1 MRGTLRDS
9 ESLRVPLTDICP
21 FPDTNCQRSF
31 LYTRRVIVVG
41 GEALVDL
48 VPGEP
53 LDSTVDGGLRAL
65 LPRLGGGPY
74 NVALAAARLGA
85 PTAFLSRVSAD
96 RFGVALVE
104 RLTASQVDISLLQH
118 GNEPTTLAVVALDER
133 GGAHYTFYVEG
144 TADRLVSDPGALPAE
159 TTALSLGTLGMVLE
173 PGASAYERVLRRE
186 SARGTLTALDPNIR
200 EALIADPAAYRARFA
215 SWLPD
220 VRLLKIS
227 DDDAAWLAEGADP
240 VAAAKTWIESG
251 VDAVV
256 LTRGADGVSVITS
269 AGELAHVPSRKV
281 VVADTIGA
289 GDTVQGALLA
299 WLDQREVR
307 DLAALDAAAWT
318 EALGFAAKAASVTVS
333 RSGAE
338 PPTAAEMASAV

>member
-1 MRGTLRDS
+1 M
-9 ESLRVPLTDICP
+9 
-21 FPDTNCQRSF
+21 
-31 LYTRRVIVVG
+31 IVVG

-48 VPGEP
+48 VPGDP

-74 NVALAAARLGA
+74 NVSLAAGRLGV
-85 PTAFLSRVSAD
+85 PTAFLSRVSTD
-96 RFGVALVE
+96 RFGDAMVD
-104 RLTASQVDISLLQH
+104 RLHASDVDTSLLQR
-118 GNEPTTLAVVALDER
+118 GDEPTTLAVVALDAK
-133 GGAHYTFYVEG
+133 GAARYTFYVEG
-144 TADRLVSDPGALPAE
+144 TADRLVADPGPLPE
-159 TTALSLGTLGMVLE
+159 NVTALSLGTLGMVLE
-173 PGASAYERVLRRE
+173 PGASAYEAMLRRE
-186 SARGTLTALDPNIR
+186 AARGVLTVLDPNIR
-200 EALIADPAAYRARFA
+200 EALITDPAAYRARFA

-227 DDDAAWLAEGADP
+227 DDDAAWLTEGADP

-256 LTRGADGVSVITS
+256 LTRGADGVAVITA

-281 VVADTIGA
+281 TVVDTIGA

-299 WLDQREVR
+299 WLHTRDVT
-307 DLAALDAAAWT
+307 DLASLDAGAWR
-318 EALGFAAKAASVTVS
+318 EALEFAAKAASITVS

-338 PPTAAEMASAV
+338 PPTSADMAATV

>member
-1 MRGTLRDS
+1 
-9 ESLRVPLTDICP
+9 
-21 FPDTNCQRSF
+21 
-31 LYTRRVIVVG
+31 VIVVG

-48 VPGEP
+48 VPGDP

-74 NVALAAARLGA
+74 NVALAAGRLGV
-85 PTAFLSRVSAD
+85 PTAFLSRVSTD
-96 RFGVALVE
+96 RFGDAMVD
-104 RLTASQVDISLLQH
+104 RLHASDVDTSLLQR
-118 GNEPTTLAVVALDER
+118 GDEPTTLAVVALDAK
-133 GGAHYTFYVEG
+133 GAARYSFYVEG
-144 TADRLVSDPGALPAE
+144 TADRLVADPGPLPANV
-159 TTALSLGTLGMVLE
+159 TALSLGTLGMVLE
-173 PGASAYERVLRRE
+173 PGASAYEAMLRRE
-186 SARGTLTALDPNIR
+186 AARGVLTVLDPNIR
-200 EALIADPAAYRARFA
+200 EALITDPAAYRARFA

-227 DDDAAWLAEGADP
+227 DDDAAWLTEGADP

-256 LTRGADGVSVITS
+256 LTRGADGLAVITA

-281 VVADTIGA
+281 TVVDTIGA

-299 WLDQREVR
+299 WLHTHDVA
-307 DLAALDAAAWT
+307 DLASLDAGAWR
-318 EALGFAAKAASVTVS
+318 EALAFAAKAASITVS

-338 PPTAAEMASAV
+338 PPTSADMASAV

>member
-1 MRGTLRDS
+1 M
-9 ESLRVPLTDICP
+9 
-21 FPDTNCQRSF
+21 
-31 LYTRRVIVVG
+31 IVVG

-48 VPGEP
+48 VPGDP

-74 NVALAAARLGA
+74 NVSLAAGRLGV
-85 PTAFLSRVSAD
+85 PTAFLSRVSTD
-96 RFGVALVE
+96 RFGDAMVD
-104 RLTASQVDISLLQH
+104 RLHASDVDTSLLQR
-118 GNEPTTLAVVALDER
+118 GDEPTTLAVVALDAK
-133 GGAHYTFYVEG
+133 GAARYTFYVEG
-144 TADRLVSDPGALPAE
+144 TADRLVADPGPLPD
-159 TTALSLGTLGMVLE
+159 TVTALSLGTLGMVLE
-173 PGASAYERVLRRE
+173 PGASAYEAMLRRE
-186 SARGTLTALDPNIR
+186 AARGVLTVLDPNIR
-200 EALIADPAAYRARFA
+200 EALITDPAAYRARFA

-227 DDDAAWLAEGADP
+227 DDDAAWLTEGADP

-256 LTRGADGVSVITS
+256 LTRGADGVAVITA

-281 VVADTIGA
+281 TVVDTIGA

-299 WLDQREVR
+299 WLHTREVA
-307 DLAALDAAAWT
+307 DLASLDAGAWR
-318 EALGFAAKAASVTVS
+318 EALEFAAKAASITVS

-338 PPTAAEMASAV
+338 PPTSADMAATV

>member
-1 MRGTLRDS
+1 M
-9 ESLRVPLTDICP
+9 
-21 FPDTNCQRSF
+21 
-31 LYTRRVIVVG
+31 IVVG

-48 VPGEP
+48 VPGDP

-74 NVALAAARLGA
+74 NVSLAAGRLGV
-85 PTAFLSRVSAD
+85 PTAFLSRVSTD
-96 RFGVALVE
+96 RFGDAMVD
-104 RLTASQVDISLLQH
+104 RLHASGVDTSLLQR
-118 GNEPTTLAVVALDER
+118 GDEPTTLAVVALDTK
-133 GGAHYTFYVEG
+133 GAARYTFYVEG
-144 TADRLVSDPGALPAE
+144 TADRLVADPGPLPE
-159 TTALSLGTLGMVLE
+159 KVTALSLGTLGMVLE
-173 PGASAYERVLRRE
+173 PGASAYEAMLRRE
-186 SARGTLTALDPNIR
+186 AARGVLTVLDPNIR
-200 EALIADPAAYRARFA
+200 EALITDPAAYRARFA

-227 DDDAAWLAEGADP
+227 DDDAAWLTEGADP

-256 LTRGADGVSVITS
+256 LTRGADGVAVITA

-281 VVADTIGA
+281 TVVDTIGA

-299 WLDQREVR
+299 WLHTRDVA
-307 DLAALDAAAWT
+307 DLAALDADAWR
-318 EALGFAAKAASVTVS
+318 EALEYAAKAASITVS

-338 PPTAAEMASAV
+338 PPTSADMASTV

>member
-1 MRGTLRDS
+1 M
-9 ESLRVPLTDICP
+9 
-21 FPDTNCQRSF
+21 
-31 LYTRRVIVVG
+31 IVVG

-48 VPGEP
+48 VPGDP

-74 NVALAAARLGA
+74 NVALAAGRLGV
-85 PTAFLSRVSAD
+85 PTAFLSRVSTD
-96 RFGVALVE
+96 RFGDAMVE
-104 RLTASQVDISLLQH
+104 RLHASDVDTALLQR
-118 GNEPTTLAVVALDER
+118 GAEPTTLAVVALDAK
-133 GGAHYTFYVEG
+133 GAAHYTFYVEG
-144 TADRLVSDPGALPAE
+144 TADRLVADPGALPE
-159 TTALSLGTLGMVLE
+159 NVTALSLGTLGMVLE
-173 PGASAYERVLRRE
+173 PGASAYEAMLRRE
-186 SARGTLTALDPNIR
+186 AARGVLTVLDPNIR
-200 EALIADPAAYRARFA
+200 EALITDPAAYRARFT

-227 DDDAAWLAEGADP
+227 DDDAAWLTEGADP

-256 LTRGADGVSVITS
+256 LTRGADGVAVITA

-281 VVADTIGA
+281 TVVDTIGA

-299 WLDQREVR
+299 WLHTHDVD
-307 DLAALDAAAWT
+307 DLASLDAGTWR
-318 EALGFAAKAASVTVS
+318 EALEFAAKAASITVS

-338 PPTAAEMASAV
+338 PPTSHDMASTV

>member
-1 MRGTLRDS
+1 M
-9 ESLRVPLTDICP
+9 
-21 FPDTNCQRSF
+21 
-31 LYTRRVIVVG
+31 IVVG

-48 VPGEP
+48 VPGDP

-74 NVALAAARLGA
+74 NVALAAGRLGVPA
-85 PTAFLSRVSAD
+85 AFLSRVSTD
-96 RFGVALVE
+96 RFGDAMIE
-104 RLTASQVDISLLQH
+104 RLHASSVDTSLLQR
-118 GNEPTTLAVVALDER
+118 GDEPTTLAVVALDAK
-133 GGAHYTFYVEG
+133 GAARYSFYVEG
-144 TADRLVSDPGALPAE
+144 TADRLVADPGPLPGNV
-159 TTALSLGTLGMVLE
+159 TAVSLGTLGMVLE
-173 PGASAYERVLRRE
+173 PGASAYEAMLRRE
-186 SARGTLTALDPNIR
+186 AARGVLTVLDPNIR
-200 EALIADPAAYRARFA
+200 EALITDPAAYRARFA

-227 DDDAAWLAEGADP
+227 DDDAAWLTEGADP

-256 LTRGADGVSVITS
+256 LTRGADGLAVITA

-281 VVADTIGA
+281 TVVDTIGA

-299 WLDQREVR
+299 WLHAHDVA
-307 DLAALDAAAWT
+307 DLASLDAGAWR
-318 EALGFAAKAASVTVS
+318 EALAFAAKAASITVS

-338 PPTAAEMASAV
+338 PPTSADMASAV

>member
-1 MRGTLRDS
+1 
-9 ESLRVPLTDICP
+9 
-21 FPDTNCQRSF
+21 
-31 LYTRRVIVVG
+31 VIVVG

-48 VPGEP
+48 VPGDP

-74 NVALAAARLGA
+74 NVSLAAGRLGV
-85 PTAFLSRVSAD
+85 PTAFLSRVSTD
-96 RFGVALVE
+96 RFGDAMVD
-104 RLTASQVDISLLQH
+104 RLHASGVDTSLLQR
-118 GNEPTTLAVVALDER
+118 GDEPTTLAVVALDTK
-133 GGAHYTFYVEG
+133 GAARYTFYVEG
-144 TADRLVSDPGALPAE
+144 TADRLVADPGPLPE
-159 TTALSLGTLGMVLE
+159 KVTALSLGTLGMVLE
-173 PGASAYERVLRRE
+173 PGASAYEAMLRRE
-186 SARGTLTALDPNIR
+186 AARGVLTVLDPNIR
-200 EALIADPAAYRARFA
+200 EALITDPAAYRARFA

-227 DDDAAWLAEGADP
+227 DDDAAWLTEGADP

-256 LTRGADGVSVITS
+256 LTRGADGVAVITA

-281 VVADTIGA
+281 TVVDTIGA

-299 WLDQREVR
+299 WLHTRDVA
-307 DLAALDAAAWT
+307 DLAALDADAWR
-318 EALGFAAKAASVTVS
+318 EALEYAAKAASITVS

-338 PPTAAEMASAV
+338 PPTSADMASTV

>member
-1 MRGTLRDS
+1 M
-9 ESLRVPLTDICP
+9 
-21 FPDTNCQRSF
+21 
-31 LYTRRVIVVG
+31 IVVG

-48 VPGEP
+48 VPGDP

-74 NVALAAARLGA
+74 NVALAAGRLGV
-85 PTAFLSRVSAD
+85 PTAFLSRVSTA
-96 RFGVALVE
+96 RFGDAMVD
-104 RLTASQVDISLLQH
+104 RLHASDVDTSLLQR
-118 GNEPTTLAVVALDER
+118 GDEPTTLAVVALDAK
-133 GGAHYTFYVEG
+133 GAARYTFYVEG
-144 TADRLVSDPGALPAE
+144 TADRLVADPGPLPE
-159 TTALSLGTLGMVLE
+159 HVTALSLGTLGMVLE
-173 PGASAYERVLRRE
+173 PGASAYEAMLRRE
-186 SARGTLTALDPNIR
+186 AARGVLTVLDPNIR
-200 EALIADPAAYRARFA
+200 EALITDPAAYRARFA

-227 DDDAAWLAEGADP
+227 DDDAAWLTEGADP

-256 LTRGADGVSVITS
+256 LTRGADGVAVITA

-281 VVADTIGA
+281 TVVDTIGA

-299 WLDQREVR
+299 WLHTRKVA
-307 DLAALDAAAWT
+307 DLASLDAGAWR
-318 EALGFAAKAASVTVS
+318 EALEFAAKAASITVS

-338 PPTAAEMASAV
+338 PPTSADMAATV

>member
-1 MRGTLRDS
+1 M
-9 ESLRVPLTDICP
+9 
-21 FPDTNCQRSF
+21 
-31 LYTRRVIVVG
+31 IVVG

-74 NVALAAARLGA
+74 NVALAAGRLGV
-85 PTAFLSRVSAD
+85 PVQFLSRVSTD
-96 RFGVALVE
+96 RFGGALVD
-104 RLTASQVDISLLQH
+104 RLHASSVGTTFVQRGD
-118 GNEPTTLAVVALDER
+118 EPTTLAVVALDEH
-133 GGAHYTFYVEG
+133 GSAHYTFYTEG
-144 TADRLVSDPGALPAE
+144 TADRLVTDPGPLPDSV
-159 TTALSLGTLGMVLE
+159 TALSLGTLGMVLE
-173 PGASAYERVLRRE
+173 PGASAYEAMLRRE
-186 SARGTLTALDPNIR
+186 AARGVLTVLDPNIR

-240 VAAAKTWIESG
+240 VAAAKTWVESG

-256 LTRGADGVSVITS
+256 LTRGADGLVVITD
-269 AGELAHVPSRKV
+269 AGELAHVPSRRVDV
-281 VVADTIGA
+281 VDTIGA
-289 GDTVQGALLA
+289 GDTVQGALVA
-299 WLDQREVR
+299 WLHSRGVTQLRELGA
-307 DLAALDAAAWT
+307 DEWH
-318 EALGFAAKAASVTVS
+318 EALGFAAKAASITVS

-338 PPTAAEMASAV
+338 PPTAEEMASTV